1 MSQQYDSLSDIWKLK
16 RRGKRDSER
25 HKELV
30 KRAIRKHGR
39 DLITE
44 YDVIRSDG
52 DKKVKVPIRFLDR
65 YKFKYGKLK
74 DQNKGVGQG
83 LSGKAG
89 DKYKIGQGQPQKGK
103 GKGNQAGDEE
113 GDRVYNAEVSIDEL
127 VEILMEEL
135 DLPWMEPKGA
145 TQIETELEEFDSI
158 QKKGIM
164 PNLDIKRTLVQN
176 LIRHAAK
183 GDPKVGE
190 FHQDDFRF
198 KEWDTVK
205 EYHSNAAVYLMM
217 DRSGS
222 MGEEKTHI
230 AKSFF
235 FWMVQFLRRRY
246 KKVDIVFIAHDSRAW
261 IEEEKKF
268 FAINSSGGTKCS
280 SAFKLAY
287 EHMSAHHSSDRW
299 NNYLIE
305 FSDGDNWGSDNDIC
319 LQYVQKL
326 LPMCRAIGYGEI
338 IPKSEADSP
347 WMSSREKL
355 SDVLDANINRTRY
368 VTLRLQDRDDV
379 FDALRQFFNVDDV
392 SNKATRKKVKKKK
405 RK

>member
-1 MSQQYDSLSDIWKLK
+1 MSKQYDSLSDIWKLK

-30 KRAIRKHGR
+30 KRAIRKNGR

-52 DKKVKVPIRFLDR
+52 DKKVKVPMKFLDR

-74 DQNKGVGQG
+74 DQQGVGQG
-83 LSGKAG
+83 LDGKTG
-89 DKYKIGQGQPQKGK
+89 DKYKIGSGKQKGK
-103 GKGNQAGDEE
+103 PGEPGNEE
-113 GDRVYNAEVSIDEL
+113 GDKVYNAEVSIDEL
-127 VEILMEEL
+127 VSILMEEL

-145 TQIETELEEFDSI
+145 TQIATELEEFDSI
-158 QKKGIM
+158 QRKGIM
-164 PNLDIKRTLVQN
+164 PNLDLKRTMIQN
-176 LIRHAAK
+176 LVRNAAK
-183 GDPKVGE
+183 GEAKVGE
-190 FHQDDFRF
+190 FHKEDFRY
-198 KEWDTVK
+198 KEWETVK
-205 EYHSNAAVYLMM
+205 EYHSNAAVYMMM

-235 FWMVQFLRRRY
+235 FWMAQFLKRRY
-246 KKVDIVFIAHDSRAW
+246 KNIDIVFIAHDSKAW
-261 IEEEKKF
+261 VEEEKKF
-268 FAINSSGGTKCS
+268 FAINSSGGTQCS

-287 EHMSAHHSSDRW
+287 EHMSAHHPPDRW

-305 FSDGDNWGSDNDIC
+305 FSDGDNWGNDNQIC
-319 LQYVQKL
+319 LQYVEKL

-338 IPKSEADSP
+338 IPKSESDHP
-347 WMSSREKL
+347 WTSNREKL
-355 SDVLDANINRTRY
+355 SDVLDAGINRTRY
-368 VTLRLQDRDDV
+368 VTLRLQERDDV
-379 FDALRQFFNVDDV
+379 FDALREFFNVDDV
-392 SNKATRKKVKKKK
+392 SNKSSRQQTKKKAKK

>member
-1 MSQQYDSLSDIWKLK
+1 MSQKYDSLSDIWKLK

-44 YDVIRSDG
+44 YNIIRSDG

-65 YKFKYGKLK
+65 YRFKYGKLN
-74 DQNKGVGQG
+74 DNQQVGQG
-83 LSGKAG
+83 LPGKKG
-89 DKYKIGQGQPQKGK
+89 TKYKIGQGQPQKGS
-103 GKGNQAGDEE
+103 GNEPGNEE
-113 GDRVYNAEVSIDEL
+113 GERVYDAEVSIDE
-127 VEILMEEL
+127 VVAILMEEL

-145 TQIETELEEFDSI
+145 TKIETELEEFSSI
-158 QKKGIM
+158 EKKGLM

-176 LIRHAAK
+176 LIRNAAK
-183 GDPKVGE
+183 GEAKVGN
-190 FHQDDFRF
+190 FHRDDFRF
-198 KEWDTVK
+198 KQWETTK
-205 EYHSNAAVYLMM
+205 EYHSNAAIYLMM

-235 FWMVQFLRRRY
+235 FWMVQFLKRRY
-246 KKVDIVFIAHDSRAW
+246 KNVDIVFIAHDSTAW
-261 IEEEKKF
+261 IETEEKF
-268 FAINSSGGTKCS
+268 FAINSSGGTQCS

-287 EHMSAHHSSDRW
+287 EHMSSHHPPDRW

-305 FSDGDNWGSDNDIC
+305 FSDGDNWGNDNQIC
-319 LQYVQKL
+319 LDYVQKL

-338 IPKSEADSP
+338 IPKGEKDAP
-347 WMSSREKL
+347 WFSNRERL
-355 SDVLDANINRTRY
+355 SDILEKNIKRTRY
-368 VTLRLQDRDDV
+368 VTLRLEERDDV
-379 FDALRQFFNVDDV
+379 FDALKRFFNIDNI
-392 SNKATRKKVKKKK
+392 SSKEKRKPLRKKLKKK
-405 RK
+405 